1 MITFLASSNIPD
13 TQTMQLSGHK
23 NIHNLNSYNQSSLQ
37 PQQDRSHILS
47 SYNQKVK
54 PEKSAFS
61 TRPTWFSPR
70 ISNSFMPLQLFQGAT
85 ITDRTI
91 HINCNTSNLA
101 AQVQGTITK
110 KYDKIF
116 CCIRNYQY
124 TNVFTFIIARSK
136 SLHSYEAI

>member
-61 TRPTWFSPR
+61 TRPT
-70 ISNSFMPLQLFQGAT
+70 
-85 ITDRTI
+85 
-91 HINCNTSNLA
+91 
-101 AQVQGTITK
+101 
-110 KYDKIF
+110 
-116 CCIRNYQY
+116 
-124 TNVFTFIIARSK
+124 
-136 SLHSYEAI
+136 